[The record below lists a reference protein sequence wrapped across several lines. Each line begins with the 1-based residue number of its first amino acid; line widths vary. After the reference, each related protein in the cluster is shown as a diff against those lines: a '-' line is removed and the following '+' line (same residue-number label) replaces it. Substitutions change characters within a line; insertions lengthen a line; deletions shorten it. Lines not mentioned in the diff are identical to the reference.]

1 MMEEEEPLIVWI
13 HIFYVLLN
21 FIISVFSVEA
31 NRENENKNV
40 QYGFKIGKDAHF
52 SVTQTNTWKVI
63 VSY

>member
-1 MMEEEEPLIVWI
+1 MNSYLIC
-13 HIFYVLLN
+13 LLN

-40 QYGFKIGKDAHF
+40 QYGFKIGKDAHS